1 MTDKLLD
8 FVGKR
13 KENIEQK
20 RRSFER
26 ILFQNFLGAYTVL
39 DNHGTVYPVTLIDI
53 SQEGCLF
60 QIPVGPKGTS
70 PYEKDTEHTLRM
82 YFTKETFIPVVVRIK
97 YGNEVLGTDGNHY
110 FAYGCEFDT
119 SLPSFAA
126 LQSFIDFLYSYSE
139 HSAHD
144 RGDTRAFFL

>member
-1 MTDKLLD
+1 MSDKLLD

-39 DNHGTVYPVTLIDI
+39 DNQGTNYPVSLVDI
-53 SQEGCLF
+53 SQDGCLF
-60 QIPVGPKGTS
+60 QVPLPPKAAN
-70 PYEKDTEHTLRM
+70 PFEKDTEVTLRM
-82 YFTKETFIPVVVRIK
+82 YFTKQTFIPVVVRIK

-110 FAYGCEFDT
+110 MAYGCEFDK

-139 HSAHD
+139 HSALD
-144 RGDTRAFFL
+144 RGDSRSYFL

>member
-1 MTDKLLD
+1 MSDKLLD

-39 DNHGTVYPVTLIDI
+39 DNQGTVYPITLIDV
-53 SQEGCLF
+53 SHDGCLI
-60 QIPVGPKGTS
+60 QIPVGPKGS
-70 PYEKDTEHTLRM
+70 AYEKDAELTLRM
-82 YFTKETFIPVVVRIK
+82 YFTKQSFIPVVVRIK
-97 YGNEVLGTDGNHY
+97 YGNEVLGTDGHHY
-110 FAYGCEFDT
+110 MAYGCEFDK
-119 SLPSFAA
+119 SLPSFSA

-139 HSAHD
+139 HSALD
-144 RGDTRAFFL
+144 RGDAKSYFI

>member
-39 DNHGTVYPVTLIDI
+39 DNHGTVYPVTLVDI
-53 SQEGCLF
+53 SREGCLF
-60 QIPVGPKGTS
+60 QIPIGPKGES
-70 PYEKDTEHTLRM
+70 PYDKDTELTLRM
-82 YFTKETFIPVVVRIK
+82 YFTKQTFIPVVVRIK
-97 YGNEVLGTDGNHY
+97 YGNEVLGTDGHHY
-110 FAYGCEFDT
+110 MAYGCEFDT

-144 RGDTRAFFL
+144 RGDARAFFI